1 MRTIGGIFEIAL
13 WLFMLVLIVRLVAEW
28 VQLFARSWQPRGP
41 VLVVLEGV
49 YTVTDPPLR
58 ALRRVV
64 PPLRL
69 GGISL
74 DLSLM
79 LLLVICWVLRRL
91 NQWLLLS

>member
-1 MRTIGGIFEIAL
+1 MQTIGGIFEIIL
-13 WLFMLVLIVRLVAEW
+13 WLFIVVLIVRLVVEW
-28 VQLFARSWQPRGP
+28 IQLFARSWQPRGP
-41 VLVVLEGV
+41 VIVVLEAV
-49 YTVTDPPLR
+49 NTVTDPPLR

-79 LLLVICWVLRRL
+79 LLLVICWVLRIL
-91 NQWLLLS
+91 NQRLLLY

>member
-1 MRTIGGIFEIAL
+1 MRNIGGILEMAL
-13 WLFMLVLIVRLVAEW
+13 WLFALVLIVRLVAEW
-28 VQLFARSWQPRGP
+28 VQLFARSCQPRWP
-41 VLVVLEGV
+41 VLVVLVSV
-49 YTVTDPPLR
+49 YTVNDPPLL

-69 GGISL
+69 GGISIA
-74 DLSLM
+74 LSLM

>member
-13 WLFMLVLIVRLVAEW
+13 WLFTLVLIVRLVAEW

>member
-13 WLFMLVLIVRLVAEW
+13 WLFTLVLIVRLVAEW

-41 VLVVLEGV
+41 ILVVLEGV

>member
-1 MRTIGGIFEIAL
+1 MQTIGGIFEIIL
-13 WLFMLVLIVRLVAEW
+13 WLFIVVLIVRLVVEW
-28 VQLFARSWQPRGP
+28 IQLFARSWQPRGP
-41 VLVVLEGV
+41 VLVVLEAV

-79 LLLVICWVLRRL
+79 LLLVICWVLRIL
-91 NQWLLLS
+91 NQRLLLY